1 VAAEGVPDR
10 EPEGTFVLELP
21 DDPAFVATARLFAAA
36 LARHFGC
43 DEDTVQDVKL
53 AVSEACT
60 AAVADR
66 GTAPVRLEAAAEGG
80 ALRFD
85 VCCLEG
91 PTGRPAAGGD
101 ARTARLERPIGPT
114 GVQLIGALF
123 ADAATVQDADGTAR
137 IRFSV
142 PLPELR

>member
-1 VAAEGVPDR
+1 MAAEGVPDR

-21 DDPAFVATARLFAAA
+21 DDPAFVATARLFAGA

-43 DEDTVQDVKL
+43 QEDTVQDVKL

-66 GTAPVRLEAAAEGG
+66 GTAPVRLEAAAEG
-80 ALRFD
+80 AVLRFD

-91 PTGRPAAGGD
+91 PPGRPAAGD
-101 ARTARLERPIGPT
+101 ARTAHLERPIGPT

-123 ADAATVQDADGTAR
+123 ADAATVHDPDGTAH
-137 IRFSV
+137 ITFSV
-142 PLPELR
+142 PLPEPR